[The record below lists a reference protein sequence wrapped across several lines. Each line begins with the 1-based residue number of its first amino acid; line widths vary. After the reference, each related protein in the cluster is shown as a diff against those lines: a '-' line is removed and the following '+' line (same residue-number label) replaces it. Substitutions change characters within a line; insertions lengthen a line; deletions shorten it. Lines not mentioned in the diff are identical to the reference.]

1 MATSSKQDVCSTKH
15 IKLLYWTIT
24 IVIGLKEKLF
34 MRKILKIKII
44 IFILFFVFS
53 CQPVEMLDEVIF
65 EYNQL
70 SKISINAKEKLINEV
85 YEINYVDPYID
96 HSIKNP
102 PVLRLKDWISQNISI
117 FGSQNKL
124 IINIID
130 ASLKKTERE
139 NKNKKKYQEK
149 TEFFYEIHF
158 LIEFQIYDDN
168 NFTLSTKNAEA
179 ERTTT
184 SSKFISLSEQ
194 ELILDT
200 LILEALIDISIK
212 SDELIKTHM
221 SEYLL

>member
-1 MATSSKQDVCSTKH
+1 MT
-15 IKLLYWTIT
+15 
-24 IVIGLKEKLF
+24 GLKENLF
-34 MRKILKIKII
+34 IKETLKIKII
-44 IFILFFVFS
+44 FFLLFFIFS

-96 HSIKNP
+96 YSIKKP

-124 IINIID
+124 IINIVD

-158 LIEFQIYDDN
+158 LIEFELYDDN
-168 NFTLSTKNAEA
+168 NFTLATINAET

-212 SDELIKTHM
+212 SDELLKTHM

>member
-1 MATSSKQDVCSTKH
+1 MT
-15 IKLLYWTIT
+15 
-24 IVIGLKEKLF
+24 GLKENLF
-34 MRKILKIKII
+34 IKETLKIKII
-44 IFILFFVFS
+44 FFLLFFIFS

-96 HSIKNP
+96 YSIKKP

-124 IINIID
+124 IINIVD

-158 LIEFQIYDDN
+158 LIEFELYDDN
-168 NFTLSTKNAEA
+168 NFTLATINAET
-179 ERTTT
+179 ERSTT
-184 SSKFISLSEQ
+184 SSKFISLSEK
-194 ELILDT
+194 ERILDT
-200 LILEALIDISIK
+200 LILEALTDISLK
-212 SDELIKTHM
+212 SDELLKTHM

>member
-1 MATSSKQDVCSTKH
+1 MT
-15 IKLLYWTIT
+15 
-24 IVIGLKEKLF
+24 GLKENLCIKE
-34 MRKILKIKII
+34 ILKIKII
-44 IFILFFVFS
+44 FFILFFIFS
-53 CQPVEMLDEVIF
+53 CHPVEVLDEVIF

-70 SKISINAKEKLINEV
+70 PKISINAKEKLIKEV

-102 PVLRLKDWISQNISI
+102 PILRLKDWISQNISI

-124 IINIID
+124 IINIIN

-139 NKNKKKYQEK
+139 NKKKNQDK

-158 LIEFQIYDDN
+158 LIEFELYDDN
-168 NFTLSTKNAEA
+168 NFTLSTINAEA

-200 LILEALIDISIK
+200 LILDALIDVSLK
-212 SDELIKTHM
+212 SDELLKTHM

>member
-1 MATSSKQDVCSTKH
+1 M
-15 IKLLYWTIT
+15 IKRMT
-24 IVIGLKEKLF
+24 GLKENLF
-34 MRKILKIKII
+34 IKETLKIKII
-44 IFILFFVFS
+44 FFLLFFIFS

-85 YEINYVDPYID
+85 YEINYVYPYID

-124 IINIID
+124 IIHIVD

-139 NKNKKKYQEK
+139 NQNKKKYQEK

-158 LIEFQIYDDN
+158 LVEFELYDDD
-168 NFTLSTKNAEA
+168 NFTLATIKAET

-212 SDELIKTHM
+212 SDELLKTHM

>member
-1 MATSSKQDVCSTKH
+1 M
-15 IKLLYWTIT
+15 IKGLT
-24 IVIGLKEKLF
+24 GLKEKLF
-34 MRKILKIKII
+34 IKKMLKIKIVF
-44 IFILFFVFS
+44 FILFLVLS
-53 CQPVEMLDEVIF
+53 CQPLEVLDEVIF

-70 SKISINAKEKLINEV
+70 PKISINAKEKLINEV

-96 HSIKNP
+96 HSIKSP
-102 PVLRLKDWISQNISI
+102 PILRLKDWISQNISI

-124 IINIID
+124 IINIVD

-158 LIEFQIYDDN
+158 LIEFALYDDN
-168 NFTLSTKNAEA
+168 DFMLATINAEI

-184 SSKFISLSEQ
+184 SGKFISLNE
-194 ELILDT
+194 EERILDT
-200 LILEALIDISIK
+200 LIFDALTDISLK
-212 SDELIKTHM
+212 SDELLRTHM

>member
-1 MATSSKQDVCSTKH
+1 M
-15 IKLLYWTIT
+15 IKRMT
-24 IVIGLKEKLF
+24 GLKENLF
-34 MRKILKIKII
+34 IKETLKIKII
-44 IFILFFVFS
+44 FFLLFFIFS

-96 HSIKNP
+96 YSIKKP

-124 IINIID
+124 IINIVD

-158 LIEFQIYDDN
+158 LIEFELYDDN
-168 NFTLSTKNAEA
+168 NFTLATINAET

-212 SDELIKTHM
+212 SDELLKTHM

>member
-1 MATSSKQDVCSTKH
+1 MKK
-15 IKLLYWTIT
+15 KLNLN
-24 IVIGLKEKLF
+24 
-34 MRKILKIKII
+34 KIYKII
-44 IFILFFVFS
+44 FPFFVFIALFS
-53 CQPVEMLDEVIF
+53 CQPIEILDDVVF
-65 EYNQL
+65 DNNL
-70 SKISINAKEKLINEV
+70 LTKININAERKYINDI

-102 PVLRLKDWISQNISI
+102 PVFRLNDWLSENISI

-130 ASLKKTERE
+130 ASLKRTERE

-158 LIEFQIYDDN
+158 LIEFDLYDDD
-168 NFTLSTKNAEA
+168 NFTLVTINAET

-184 SSKFISLSEQ
+184 SSKFISLSE
-194 ELILDT
+194 EERILDT
-200 LILEALIDISIK
+200 LILEALIDISLK
-212 SDELIKTHM
+212 SDDLLKTHM